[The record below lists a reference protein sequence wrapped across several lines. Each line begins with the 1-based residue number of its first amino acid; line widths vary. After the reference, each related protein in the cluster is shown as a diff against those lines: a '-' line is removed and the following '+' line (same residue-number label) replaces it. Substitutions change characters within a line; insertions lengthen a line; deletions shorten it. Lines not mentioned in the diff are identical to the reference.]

1 MNVNAQ
7 KDKIIDGFDE
17 AAAKELFAKDARFML
32 QCQMASLIIDTF
44 LAGVLLLQ
52 VISYFTYQRND
63 KLFTKAVVLWC
74 SLWSF
79 TITCYYWVYMSY
91 LFVDSYGLWL
101 PWLEVRWLG
110 MMPLFDVLC
119 VCAVQSFFAY
129 RAYLLVRRNKFVYAI
144 IMALI
149 LAAAGGGIGVTIVFG
164 SQPSLLGADKSG
176 PTLITWTATTTAADV
191 LIAACIL
198 WGLLKS
204 KSGWAH
210 TDRMVTRLIRL
221 TFEAQLPPTFLA
233 LAYVIE
239 WSQTPSSLLGAVFQ
253 ALQSKAYTV
262 GLLFTLNARLSF
274 TVNTTDTKSG
284 GAPQVYA
291 MTDRKPTQLEVT
303 VQQETYIHDDV
314 YAKNNNNQVKSS
326 KGHVAK
332 SDSLS
337 DYDDNSHTV
346 GHENGSRARLTFP
359 EAMAKSCN

>member
-1 MNVNAQ
+1 MNTNAQ

-52 VISYFTYQRND
+52 VISYFT
-63 KLFTKAVVLWC
+63 
-74 SLWSF
+74 
-79 TITCYYWVYMSY
+79 
-91 LFVDSYGLWL
+91 
-101 PWLEVRWLG
+101 PWLEVRWLAL
-110 MMPLFDVLC
+110 MPLFDVLC
-119 VCAVQSFFAY
+119 VCVVQSFFAY
-129 RAYLLVRRNKFVYAI
+129 RAYLLLRRNKYVYAF

-149 LAAAGGGIGVTIVFG
+149 LASAGGGIGLTIVFG

-176 PTLITWTATTTAADV
+176 PTIITWTSTSCAADV

-204 KSGWAH
+204 KSGWTH
-210 TDRMVTRLIRL
+210 TDRVVTRLIRL

-233 LAYVIE
+233 LSYVIE

-253 ALQSKAYTV
+253 ALQSKAYTI
-262 GLLFTLNARLSF
+262 GLLFTLNARISF

-284 GAPQVYA
+284 AAPQVYA

-303 VQQETYIHDDV
+303 VQHETYIHDDL
-314 YAKNNNNQVKSS
+314 YANNSNNHNQSKSMNQ
-326 KGHVAK
+326 HVAK

-337 DYDDNSHTV
+337 DYDDTSNTV

-359 EAMAKSCN
+359 EAMA